1 MLFIPSAS
9 DDAWLSAISYDD
21 LNHALS
27 ESSGNAFTESPDH
40 AFTETGG
47 GKTYSISECVQ
58 EPSADNGPTEL
69 FAAKIMDA
77 EIKAT
82 EIKAVEIADTKN
94 AETELPVSRKQAE
107 AEAVQI
113 RKADRAAAAEAKR
126 VAVAA
131 AKVVRAEETSRR
143 GKVIHDAIRI
153 LCDALSAAGRPAPD
167 VKGWQP
173 QQRTKLGY
181 TLTTWGE
188 EKFSRA
194 AHYFATGERGKRVAW
209 GIGKFLY
216 EAADFWETEP
226 YTPQFRAGGANSGV
240 VNGSVVNGAGVKRN
254 GKLPRPVV
262 ATTYYNLDDV
272 DATDFGM
279 ADICRLK
286 LGIRQQGQ
294 ANYIPPANAN
304 RRPEAMQY
312 VSVKPAVSG
321 LFEYQSPDDSYH

>member
-47 GKTYSISECVQ
+47 GKTYSISECVH
-58 EPSADNGPTEL
+58 EPTSDNGPTEL

-77 EIKAT
+77 

-107 AEAVQI
+107 AEAMQI

-153 LCDALSAAGRPAPD
+153 LCDALSAAGQPAPD

-194 AHYFATGERGKRVAW
+194 AMYFATGERGKRVAW

-240 VNGSVVNGAGVKRN
+240 VNGSVVNGAGIKRN
-254 GKLPRPVV
+254 GKLPIPAV
-262 ATTYYNLDDV
+262 ATTYYSIDDV
-272 DATDFGM
+272 VATDFGM
-279 ADICRLK
+279 RDICILK
-286 LGIRQQGQ
+286 LGIRDNGQ
-294 ANYIPPANAN
+294 ATYIPPAHAN
-304 RRPEAMQY
+304 RRPENAVQY
-312 VSVKPAVSG
+312 VNIRPAVSG